1 MSLISHRSVLYLL
14 LGVLTIFVL
23 VGHQMVPPM
32 DRDESRFA
40 QASKQMVESG
50 DLITVRFQD
59 ELRAKKPVGIYWLQ
73 SASASLFGQDDIAVY
88 RLPSLLGLLLALVG
102 TYHAGLFLYQPR
114 LALVGTAFLG
124 TSLVVFAEAHLAKT
138 DALLMGL
145 CVWQQLSLLIIY
157 RAYLAGTAPPRP
169 AFLAFWIIM
178 GLAVLV
184 KGPIAPL
191 LAILT
196 VASLMIW
203 HRDLGLLR
211 RMRALSGFAIV
222 AAIVLPWA
230 TLVSLATDGA
240 FLDIAIKGDFL
251 AKVQSGQES
260 HGAPPGTYLAL
271 LVILLWPACLLLPRA
286 LLSLRQILANNEAR
300 FMLAWLVPF
309 WLVIELT
316 PTKLPHYPLPVL
328 PALALLCVV
337 GIRTALPKTKLAR
350 YSITTFEFLALLV
363 AVVFAMLLIWAAMN
377 YGGDNSVVAFAFAGL
392 GTIAAACTSWF
403 GLQWILTQTI
413 RPLAM
418 MLAAA
423 MAFNIFAIGG
433 LLPSLERIHMST
445 AISKVID
452 QMPARPPAIA
462 AAGYHEPSLVF
473 LLGKD
478 LLLLNGREA
487 AFFLGEASGGVA
499 LIESRQ
505 NDVFLETANALGL
518 KLDTPIQV
526 SGINMSKGQPVIMLI
541 YRVQMFDGASRT
553 G

>member
-1 MSLISHRSVLYLL
+1 
-14 LGVLTIFVL
+14 
-23 VGHQMVPPM
+23 MVPPM

-196 VASLMIW
+196 LASLMIW

-316 PTKLPHYPLPVL
+316 PTKLPHYLLPVL

-337 GIRTALPKTKLAR
+337 GIPTALPKTKKR
-350 YSITTFEFLALLV
+350 
-363 AVVFAMLLIWAAMN
+363 
-377 YGGDNSVVAFAFAGL
+377 
-392 GTIAAACTSWF
+392 
-403 GLQWILTQTI
+403 
-413 RPLAM
+413 
-418 MLAAA
+418 
-423 MAFNIFAIGG
+423 
-433 LLPSLERIHMST
+433 
-445 AISKVID
+445 
-452 QMPARPPAIA
+452 
-462 AAGYHEPSLVF
+462 
-473 LLGKD
+473 
-478 LLLLNGREA
+478 
-487 AFFLGEASGGVA
+487 
-499 LIESRQ
+499 
-505 NDVFLETANALGL
+505 
-518 KLDTPIQV
+518 
-526 SGINMSKGQPVIMLI
+526 KG
-541 YRVQMFDGASRT
+541 
-553 G
+553 